1 MDASELSS
9 GHGPMAVPCVTSES
23 DSSKRPRPKNRT
35 LAFALISIL
44 CGLAVT
50 LVLLELLLRCLPVSS
65 STDTMVVDDNNPIV
79 RFTPNRTFTFS
90 KGWQFAI
97 TNTGRINNYGFINEQ
112 DYVKH
117 AEHGPLTII
126 GDSYVEAMMVP
137 YEQTVQGR
145 LTHVLGKKGKVYS
158 LGISGSQLAQYLAF
172 AQYAWTE
179 FHPEALVF
187 IIVGNDFDESLAK
200 YKKDPGFHFFQ
211 EDGGS
216 HDLNLVRIDYQP
228 TQAKRIMREF
238 ALARY
243 LWGTVGIGHIGAWH
257 GPVAQYVGNTAAH
270 ASDERLADSRR
281 VVDYFLAELPRRIG
295 LAKNRFLFVVDAM
308 RPQIYSESDL
318 KRANGSY
325 FDLMRRY
332 FLEQAAGH
340 GYEAID
346 MQPRLI
352 GRHQRDGSR
361 FEFTIDAHWNDAG
374 HQEAAEAIA
383 SSRVFASLVSH

>member
-1 MDASELSS
+1 MFS
-9 GHGPMAVPCVTSES
+9 
-23 DSSKRPRPKNRT
+23 
-35 LAFALISIL
+35 LISIL
-44 CGLAVT
+44 FGLAVT
-50 LVLLELLLRCLPVSS
+50 LVLLELVLRLMPVSS
-65 STDTMVVDDNNPIV
+65 STDTMMVDDNNPIV
-79 RFTPNRTFTFS
+79 RFTPNRAFTFS

-145 LTHVLGKKGKVYS
+145 LARVLGKKGKVYS

-179 FHPEALVF
+179 FHPQALVF
-187 IIVGNDFDESLAK
+187 IIVGNDFDESLTK
-200 YKKDPGFHFFQ
+200 YKRDPGFHFFQ
-211 EDGGS
+211 QNGDS
-216 HDLNLVRIDYQP
+216 HDLSLVRIDYQP
-228 TQAKRIMREF
+228 TLAKRIMREF

-243 LWGTVGIGHIGAWH
+243 LWGTVGIGHIG
-257 GPVAQYVGNTAAH
+257 GRQLSEGRYVGNTAAH
-270 ASDERLADSRR
+270 ASEERLADSRR
-281 VVDYFLAELPRRIG
+281 VVDHFLAELPRRVG

-318 KRANGSY
+318 RRADGSY
-325 FDLMRRY
+325 FDLMRQY
-332 FLEQAAGH
+332 FLEQVTSH

-352 GRHQRDGSR
+352 SRHHRDGSR
-361 FEFTIDAHWNDAG
+361 FEFPIDAHWNDVG

-383 SSRVFASLVSH
+383 SSRMFAALTFH